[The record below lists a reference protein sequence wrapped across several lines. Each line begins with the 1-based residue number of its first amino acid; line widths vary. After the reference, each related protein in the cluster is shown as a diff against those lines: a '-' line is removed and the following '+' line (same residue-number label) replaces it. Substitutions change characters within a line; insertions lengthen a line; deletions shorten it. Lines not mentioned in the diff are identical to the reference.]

1 MEKVKVIAKEYP
13 KWHDKEMYIWYTRE
27 THQGTWYYLVD
38 SEDTKG
44 RMFPDLYL
52 GEHQIDKL

>member
-1 MEKVKVIAKEYP
+1 
-13 KWHDKEMYIWYTRE
+13 MYIWYTRE

-44 RMFPDLYL
+44 RLFSDLYV
-52 GEHQIDKL
+52 GEKQIKKL

>member
-13 KWHDKEMYIWYTRE
+13 KWYDKEMYIWYTRE

-38 SEDTKG
+38 SENLKG
-44 RMFPDLYL
+44 RLFPDLYV
-52 GEHQIDKL
+52 GEKQIQKL

>member
-27 THQGTWYYLVD
+27 NHQGTWYYLVD

-44 RMFPDLYL
+44 RLFPDLYV
-52 GEHQIDKL
+52 GEKQIQKL